1 MKYLTNF
8 WTSIGVLA
16 LTGNLLFLSP
26 QVLAEEKEPSIMV
39 RTGSSTAWT
48 YTHRQLLAMATDA
61 LTNMK
66 GSRKKPAIPLASILS
81 KDTKIAPEKIAM
93 VFVIG
98 EKITVLRGKDLSYL
112 SKLVL
117 ATGPDKAGKPHEW
130 TLAPRDEETYK
141 AMSASTMGSM
151 RKKGVY
157 RIDIVLKEDQQK

>member
-16 LTGNLLFLSP
+16 LSVNLLFLSP
-26 QVLAEEKEPSIMV
+26 RVQAAEKEPSIIV

-66 GSRKKPAIPLASILS
+66 GSRKKQAIPLVSILS

-93 VFVIG
+93 VVVIG

-117 ATGPDKAGKPHEW
+117 ATGPDKAAMPHEW
-130 TLAPRDEETYK
+130 ALAPRDEETYK
-141 AMSASTMGSM
+141 AISASMGSR

-157 RIDIVLKEDQQK
+157 RIDIVLKDDQQK